1 MTCWFTA
8 SLWKLHRIHVCKL
21 FLREANA
28 CGCAEERP
36 GAFSRL
42 TSPETYSTVIRHES
56 RPVALSKT
64 HTHTHSRVA
73 RSCKQTQQWQQQQD
87 MAAAPLVPPWWSPCP
102 SLTRTSLWH
111 RGAHQL
117 GKSGH
122 LTPVRSHCQEGT
134 FQPLLKRRLR
144 AVPFVEQQIQHHV
157 IKPQHLQ
164 EPVMVWQDR
173 LGFWQIM
180 TVNARHERH
189 MCSN

>member
-1 MTCWFTA
+1 MHVAVQRSGQVPSAGWHLLRHTPQ
-8 SLWKLHRIHVCKL
+8 SLDMNLDLLPLAK
-21 FLREANA
+21 
-28 CGCAEERP
+28 
-36 GAFSRL
+36 
-42 TSPETYSTVIRHES
+42 
-56 RPVALSKT
+56 